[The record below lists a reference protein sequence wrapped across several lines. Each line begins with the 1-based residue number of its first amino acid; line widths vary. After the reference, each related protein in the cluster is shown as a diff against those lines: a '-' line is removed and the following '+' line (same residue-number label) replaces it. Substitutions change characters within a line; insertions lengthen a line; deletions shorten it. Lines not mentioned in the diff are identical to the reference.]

1 MATVR
6 AGVVGAGFIGP
17 VHVEA
22 LRRIG
27 VEVVGFAEISPSLAA
42 ARQSAMGG
50 GKIYESIEALLA
62 DPTIDLI
69 HITSPNHLHYE
80 QCKAALLAGKNVLC
94 EKPLAMNTKE
104 SAELVA
110 LAEKTGLVA
119 AVNFNVRYYPLAHE
133 ARARIKSGELGE
145 LVAVHGSYLQ
155 DWLLYPTDWSWR
167 LERQFSGKMRAIA
180 DIGSHWLDLITFVT
194 GLKIESVMADFKT
207 LHKTRKKPTGP
218 IATYA
223 ASDPNA
229 AVDYP
234 IDTEDYASVLIRFE
248 GGARGVVT
256 ASQLCAGRKNQLTF
270 EVDGSKEALAW
281 NSTVPNELWIGHRER
296 PNEILIKDPSLL
308 SEEARNISSY
318 PGGHNEGFADTFK
331 HLYRDV
337 DDAMQNP
344 NGVHKYP
351 TFADG
356 HYELLVGEAIYL
368 SATTDRWVRLD
379 EVTEE

>member
-1 MATVR
+1 
-6 AGVVGAGFIGP
+6 
-17 VHVEA
+17 
-22 LRRIG
+22 
-27 VEVVGFAEISPSLAA
+27 
-42 ARQSAMGG
+42 
-50 GKIYESIEALLA
+50 
-62 DPTIDLI
+62 
-69 HITSPNHLHYE
+69 
-80 QCKAALLAGKNVLC
+80 
-94 EKPLAMNTKE
+94 
-104 SAELVA
+104 
-110 LAEKTGLVA
+110 
-119 AVNFNVRYYPLAHE
+119 
-133 ARARIKSGELGE
+133 
-145 LVAVHGSYLQ
+145 
-155 DWLLYPTDWSWR
+155 
-167 LERQFSGKMRAIA
+167 
-180 DIGSHWLDLITFVT
+180 
-194 GLKIESVMADFKT
+194 MADFKT